1 MPKVETGN
9 VRATTSGAY
18 PSSTAEERRNYLMI
32 VLNGAFFMLGFAF
45 FSPSVV
51 LPAFVHELTRSGVMV
66 GLIVSLRNV
75 SSVWLQLLIPN
86 LVEHRERKQ
95 PFYLASVLIRIA
107 GWAAMLCA
115 IFLVDPERPRALL
128 GLFVLSMV
136 LYSSGS
142 GISNIPFMD
151 IISKAVPVERRTM
164 LFGVR
169 RLAGGIL
176 GFAAGF
182 LVHYIL
188 AREDLSFPHNY
199 GILFAFAA
207 VFSLMGGVAFLMVRE
222 PIHPVAS
229 TRRPFREHLRAGL
242 DLIREDPNYRGLLLV
257 RVFWSLGRMCMT
269 FFPVYALDRLSLG
282 VATSGLFLSAATLT
296 NVLSNL
302 FWGRFGQRRGNRS
315 LLLWSA
321 PFLTLAP
328 MWAMGVGALSRGGVR
343 TDVVTAIYLFTF
355 VLNRF
360 ASAGLVL
367 GRTTYLLEIAPD
379 ERRPTYL
386 GFMSVFTAP
395 LNFLPLLA
403 GTLVTYLSY
412 EGLFVL
418 SALFG
423 LGTVLMARRLAE
435 PDRVGQTADVRRQT

>member
-1 MPKVETGN
+1 MSETY
-9 VRATTSGAY
+9 R
-18 PSSTAEERRNYLMI
+18 SSRAEERRNYLMI
-32 VLNGAFFMLGFAF
+32 VLNGAFFMLGFTF

-51 LPAFVHELTRSGVMV
+51 LPAFVHELTGSGVMI
-66 GLIVSLRNV
+66 GLIVSLRRA
-75 SSVWLQLLIPN
+75 SSVWLQLLMPN

-95 PFYLASVLIRIA
+95 PFYMLSVLIRIA
-107 GWAAMLCA
+107 GWTAMLCA
-115 IFLVDPERPRALL
+115 IFLVDLERPS
-128 GLFVLSMV
+128 LFLSLFILSMV

-142 GISNIPFMD
+142 GVSNIPFMD
-151 IISKAVPVERRTM
+151 IISKAVPAERRTM

-169 RLAGGIL
+169 RLSGGIL

-182 LVHYIL
+182 LVRHIL
-188 AREDLSFPHNY
+188 GREDLPFPDNY
-199 GILFAFAA
+199 GVLFSFAA
-207 VFSLMGGVAFLMVRE
+207 VFSIMGSFAFLMVRE

-229 TRRPFREHLRAGL
+229 KRRPFREHLRAGL
-242 DLIREDPNYRGLLLV
+242 DLIRRDPNYRGLLAV
-257 RVFWSLGRMCMT
+257 RAFWSLGQMSGT
-269 FFPVYALDRLSLG
+269 FFVPYALDRLSLG

-296 NVLSNL
+296 NILSNL

-321 PFLTLAP
+321 PFLALAP
-328 MWAMGVGALSRGGVR
+328 MWAMGVGALSRGGIRADSVA
-343 TDVVTAIYLFTF
+343 AIYLFTF

-395 LNFLPLLA
+395 FDFLPLLA
-403 GTLVTYLSY
+403 GMLVTYLSY
-412 EGLFVL
+412 EGLFGL

-423 LGTVLMARRLAE
+423 LGTVLMARRLSE
-435 PDRVGQTADVRRQT
+435 PGRRRGDTENS

>member
-1 MPKVETGN
+1 MSETY
-9 VRATTSGAY
+9 R
-18 PSSTAEERRNYLMI
+18 SSRAEERRNYLMI
-32 VLNGAFFMLGFAF
+32 VLNGAFFMLGFTF

-51 LPAFVHELTRSGVMV
+51 LPAFVHELTGSGVMI
-66 GLIVSLRNV
+66 GLIVSLRRA
-75 SSVWLQLLIPN
+75 SSVWLQLLMPN

-95 PFYLASVLIRIA
+95 PFYMLSVLIRIA
-107 GWAAMLCA
+107 GWTAMLCA
-115 IFLVDPERPRALL
+115 IFLVDLERPS
-128 GLFVLSMV
+128 LFLSLFILSMV

-142 GISNIPFMD
+142 GVSNIPFMD
-151 IISKAVPVERRTM
+151 IISKAVPAERRTM

-169 RLAGGIL
+169 RLSGGIL

-182 LVHYIL
+182 LVRHIL
-188 AREDLSFPHNY
+188 GREDLPFPDNY
-199 GILFAFAA
+199 GVLFSFAA
-207 VFSLMGGVAFLMVRE
+207 VFSIMGSFAFLMVRE

-229 TRRPFREHLRAGL
+229 KRRPFREHLRAGL
-242 DLIREDPNYRGLLLV
+242 DLVRRDPNYRGLLAV
-257 RVFWSLGRMCMT
+257 RAFWSLGQMSGT
-269 FFPVYALDRLSLG
+269 FFVPYALDRLSLG

-321 PFLTLAP
+321 PFLALAP
-328 MWAMGVGALSRGGVR
+328 MWAMGVGALSRGGIRADSVA
-343 TDVVTAIYLFTF
+343 AIYLFTF

-395 LNFLPLLA
+395 FDFLPLLA
-403 GTLVTYLSY
+403 GMLVTYLSY
-412 EGLFVL
+412 EGLFGL

-423 LGTVLMARRLAE
+423 LGTVLMARRLSE
-435 PDRVGQTADVRRQT
+435 PGRRRGDTENS

>member
-1 MPKVETGN
+1 MSETY
-9 VRATTSGAY
+9 R
-18 PSSTAEERRNYLMI
+18 SSRAEERRNYLMI
-32 VLNGAFFMLGFAF
+32 VLNGAFFMLGFTF

-51 LPAFVHELTRSGVMV
+51 LPAFVHELTGSGVMI
-66 GLIVSLRNV
+66 GLIVSLRRA
-75 SSVWLQLLIPN
+75 SSVWLQLLMPN

-95 PFYLASVLIRIA
+95 PFYMLSVLIRIA
-107 GWAAMLCA
+107 GWTAMLCA
-115 IFLVDPERPRALL
+115 IFLVDLERPS
-128 GLFVLSMV
+128 LFLSLFILSMV

-142 GISNIPFMD
+142 GVSNIPFMD
-151 IISKAVPVERRTM
+151 IISKAVPAERRTM

-169 RLAGGIL
+169 RLSGGIL

-182 LVHYIL
+182 LVRHIL
-188 AREDLSFPHNY
+188 GREDLPFPDNY
-199 GILFAFAA
+199 GVLFSFAA
-207 VFSLMGGVAFLMVRE
+207 VFSIMGSFAFLMVRE

-229 TRRPFREHLRAGL
+229 KRRPFREHLRAGL
-242 DLIREDPNYRGLLLV
+242 DLIRRDPNYRGLLAV
-257 RVFWSLGRMCMT
+257 RAFWSLGQMSGT
-269 FFPVYALDRLSLG
+269 FFVPYALDRLSLG

-296 NVLSNL
+296 NILSNL

-321 PFLTLAP
+321 PFLALAP
-328 MWAMGVGALSRGGVR
+328 MWAMGVGALSRGGIRADSVA
-343 TDVVTAIYLFTF
+343 AIYLFTF
-355 VLNRF
+355 VLSRF

-395 LNFLPLLA
+395 LDFLPLLA
-403 GTLVTYLSY
+403 GMLVTHLSY
-412 EGLFVL
+412 EGLFGL

-423 LGTVLMARRLAE
+423 LGTVLMARRLSE
-435 PDRVGQTADVRRQT
+435 PGR